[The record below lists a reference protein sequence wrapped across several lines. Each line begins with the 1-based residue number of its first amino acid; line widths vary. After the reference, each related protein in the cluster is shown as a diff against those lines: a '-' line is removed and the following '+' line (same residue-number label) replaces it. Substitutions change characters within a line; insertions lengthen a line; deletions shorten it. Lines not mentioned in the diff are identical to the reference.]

1 MLKNPENL
9 TKSQQAHLDYLVKAN
24 PELYEAYLM
33 KERLRLVFKQENFKN
48 ACLALGRWL
57 KLARKSKIIEFRALS
72 EKIDRNRKFIVATLR
87 YGLSTGKLEATNN
100 VIKSIIRRSFGFRNV
115 DNLIA
120 MIIWRTSKMLEP
132 SGKLLFNLIG

>member
-1 MLKNPENL
+1 LYA
-9 TKSQQAHLDYLVKAN
+9 SYLI
-24 PELYEAYLM
+24 
-33 KERLRLVFKQENFKN
+33 KERLRLIFRQDNFKN

-57 KLARKSKIIEFRALS
+57 RWTRNCGIPEFESLA

-120 MIIWRTSKMLEP
+120 MILWRTSRMLEP
-132 SGKLLFNLIG
+132 VGMNLFNLIG

>member
-1 MLKNPENL
+1 
-9 TKSQQAHLDYLVKAN
+9 LVKAN
-24 PELYEAYLM
+24 PELYAAYLI
-33 KERLRLVFKQENFKN
+33 KERLRLIFRQDSFKN

-57 KLARKSKIIEFRALS
+57 RWTRNCGIPEFETLA

-120 MIIWRTSKMLEP
+120 MIYWRTSWLVDRAED
-132 SGKLLFNLIG
+132 LLFNLTG

>member
-1 MLKNPENL
+1 MG
-9 TKSQQAHLDYLVKAN
+9 QRAQLDYIVKSN
-24 PELYEAYLM
+24 PELYEAYLG
-33 KERLRLVFKQENFKN
+33 KERLRLVFKQDTFLN

-57 KLARKSKIIEFRALS
+57 RWARKCGIPEFEALA

-87 YGLSTGKLEATNN
+87 YGMSTGKLEATNN

-120 MIIWRTSKMLEP
+120 MIYWRTCGMLEVVE
-132 SGKLLFNLIG
+132 GCLFHLIG

>member
-1 MLKNPENL
+1 MKNPENL
-9 TKSQQAHLDYLVKAN
+9 TPGQQAQLDYLVKAN
-24 PELYEAYLM
+24 PELYDAYLI
-33 KERLRLVFKQENFKN
+33 KERLRLVFRQDNFKN

-57 KLARKSKIIEFRALS
+57 RWTRDCGIPEFEVLA
-72 EKIDRNRKFIVATLR
+72 EKIDRNRKYIVATLR

-120 MIIWRTSKMLEP
+120 MIYWRTSCLVDLTEN
-132 SGKLLFNLIG
+132 LLFNLTG

>member
-1 MLKNPENL
+1 
-9 TKSQQAHLDYLVKAN
+9 
-24 PELYEAYLM
+24 
-33 KERLRLVFKQENFKN
+33 LRLIFKQDNFWN

-57 KLARKSKIIEFRALS
+57 KRARKCGIPEFEALA

-115 DNLIA
+115 ENLIA
-120 MIIWRTSKMLEP
+120 MIYWRTSYLVDVAEDF
-132 SGKLLFNLIG
+132 LFHIVG